1 MDVRHDQAAERN
13 LLAAAMVEK
22 NVMADVTLAPGEF
35 WDPRHE
41 VLWRI
46 LQGLYRSGQ
55 PTDSVSV
62 VESMPPS
69 GVDGITPLY
78 VSSLIAETTVTRG
91 TAEHYARIVSGLA
104 RLREVQR
111 IATELHQAAAEATWD
126 TADKPLAA
134 ARAAIDQAAA
144 ASANVGVRSFS
155 DALEDAIK
163 EWESPQDTTA
173 QPTGWGELDD
183 YLNGGWKPGQVT
195 ILGARPAV
203 GKSLIA
209 GCATVAA
216 HTYGAGFF
224 SLEMT
229 ERELVSRMVATEK
242 GINLGH
248 IESRDLTDEDWDR
261 IIRLRGEA
269 PDWRVFIEAKP
280 RRSMEQIRATLR
292 TWTRQHPV
300 PLVVIDYLQLV
311 SPADPRELRERQ
323 VSRIAEDCKA
333 LAKDFHCHV
342 LALAQVNRGATTRD
356 DKRPTMSDLRESGGI
371 EANADNII
379 LLHRDDEAEDM
390 IQFVVA
396 KNRHGRTGTIEL
408 VWRPHTASANGEHGG
423 YPFGMPGR
431 AGW

>member
-1 MDVRHDQAAERN
+1 MEVRHDLDAERHV
-13 LLAAAMVEK
+13 LAACMLDPQGLDAI
-22 NVMADVTLAPGEF
+22 TLTGGEF

-41 VLWRI
+41 TLW
-46 LQGLYRSGQ
+46 GLI
-55 PTDSVSV
+55 TDQRRAGRPVDPVSV
-62 VESMPPS
+62 VEAMPPG
-69 GVDGITPLY
+69 GVDGLRPGY
-78 VSSLIAETTVTRG
+78 VTGLMAESTVPRG
-91 TAEHYARIVSGLA
+91 TAEHYARIVAGLA
-104 RLREVQR
+104 LLREVQR
-111 IATELHQAAAEATWD
+111 VATQMMQEANEATWD

-134 ARAAIDQAAA
+134 ARAAIDAATDQ
-144 ASANVGVRSFS
+144 SANVGVRTFS
-155 DALEDAIK
+155 EALEDAVT
-163 EWESPQDTTA
+163 EWERPEDTTA

-209 GCATVAA
+209 GCAAVAA
-216 HTYGAGFF
+216 HTHGAGFF
-224 SLEMT
+224 SLEMS
-229 ERELVSRMVATEK
+229 ERELVSRMVATEM

-300 PLVVIDYLQLV
+300 PLVIIDYLQLV
-311 SPADPRELRERQ
+311 SPADPREMRERQ

-333 LAKDFHCHV
+333 LAKDFNCHV
-342 LALAQVNRGATTRD
+342 LALAQVNRGSTMRE

-390 IQFVVA
+390 IQFIVA

>member
-1 MDVRHDQAAERN
+1 MDVRHDQSAERN
-13 LLAAAMVEK
+13 LLAVAMLER
-22 NVMADVTLAPGEF
+22 DVVAEVSLAPEDF

-41 VLWRI
+41 TLWRI
-46 LQGLYRSGQ
+46 LQGQQRAGL
-55 PTDSVSV
+55 PTDPVSV
-62 VESMPPS
+62 TGTMPPA
-69 GVDGITPLY
+69 GVDGLTPMY
-78 VSSLIAETTVTRG
+78 VTGLMAETTVTRG
-91 TAEHYARIVSGLA
+91 TAEHYARIVAGLA

-111 IATELHQAAAEATWD
+111 IATELHQAATDATWD
-126 TADKPLAA
+126 TADKPLSA
-134 ARAAIDQAAA
+134 ARAAIDHAAA
-144 ASANVGVRSFS
+144 TSAKVDVRSFS
-155 DALEDAIK
+155 DALEDAIT
-163 EWESPQDTTA
+163 EWETPEDTTA
-173 QPTGWGELDD
+173 QPTGWEELDD

-342 LALAQVNRGATTRD
+342 LALAQVNRGSTTRE

-390 IQFVVA
+390 IQFIVA

-408 VWRPHTASANGEHGG
+408 VWRPHTASANGEAGG
-423 YPFGMPGR
+423 YPFGVPGR